1 MLRTLI
7 ALAGPNGFIGMQ
19 DLPPVIRSRPKLAPI
34 ANALPALPAISLAPI
49 SATLAGITEQAI
61 RAAIEA
67 SNGNVA
73 AAARKLGVSRS
84 TLYRHMT

>member
-7 ALAGPNGFIGMQ
+7 ALAGPNGFIGVQ
-19 DLPPVIRSRPKLAPI
+19 DLPPAIRARQPATPVSASTSTAGISVAPT
-34 ANALPALPAISLAPI
+34 A
-49 SATLAGITEQAI
+49 ATLAGITEQAI

-84 TLYRHMT
+84 TLYRHMS